1 MYFIQANR
9 ISEEN
14 LHTFEVRNEIMFF
27 DLLPINYAI
36 QWFETKKRLAMEKM
50 LKKRVDSIEW
60 KKKIEKNNII

>member
-1 MYFIQANR
+1 MFFIQANR

-60 KKKIEKNNII
+60 KKNIEKNNII

>member
-1 MYFIQANR
+1 MFFIQANR

-36 QWFETKKRLAMEKM
+36 Q
-50 LKKRVDSIEW
+50 
-60 KKKIEKNNII
+60 